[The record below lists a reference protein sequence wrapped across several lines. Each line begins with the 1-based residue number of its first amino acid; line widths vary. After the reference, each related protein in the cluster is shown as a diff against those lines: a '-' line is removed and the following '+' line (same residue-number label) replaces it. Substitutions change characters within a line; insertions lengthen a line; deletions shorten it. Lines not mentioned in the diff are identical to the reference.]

1 MSKQVIHT
9 LKGEDIVV
17 REDAAKSFRGV
28 YWALISFGLILLV
41 AAIMF
46 FGGFLSIQ

>member
-41 AAIMF
+41 AALMF
-46 FGGFLSIQ
+46 FGGFLSIR

>member
-9 LKGEDIVV
+9 LKGDDVVV

-28 YWALISFGLILLV
+28 YWALISLGLIILI

-46 FGGFLSIQ
+46 FGGVLSIQ

>member
-9 LKGEDIVV
+9 MKGEDVVV
-17 REDAAKSFRGV
+17 REDTAKSFRGV
-28 YWALISFGLILLV
+28 HWALISFGLIILI